1 MIGVSEFCKQ
11 LFMLTESICAIA
23 PFWGVKS
30 VALIFYLTPQTVANV
45 LLDGQFWKNQLPF

>member
-11 LFMLTESICAIA
+11 LFMLTEYYAQLHR
-23 PFWGVKS
+23 FGGVKS
-30 VALIFYLTPQTVANV
+30 VALTFYLMPQTVANV